1 MTLFILYTILYILTT
16 IGIFAV
22 AALVFLRQR
31 TKINKAFA
39 LFTFFL
45 GMWVLLQFVAQLL
58 HTSMPTVAELAFQIT
73 LTLPAFF
80 AVEFY
85 HFTMR
90 YTDRLSADKR
100 SDWRDYALPLLFVP
114 MAFVPN
120 LLYTN
125 VSLSEAGIVVE
136 ANWLYWVLILFVVVY
151 LGLGIWRL
159 SRYMSHNSN
168 RDARYRTRFLLFG
181 VVAATVLI
189 LAAIIFL
196 PEVVISQLSIPLGV
210 LVMVSLFSYAI
221 IKHRLF
227 DIRLVAVR
235 LLAYVLSLV
244 TVALLYAGITFGL
257 FAGLLRSDSL
267 AFGQQASYV
276 GIALL
281 LALTF
286 APLKKFFDR
295 LTRAIF
301 YQDAYD
307 TQQVLDDISTVL
319 VSRVDL
325 RRLTRESLT
334 ILRNALK
341 PDFAMVVLLDTKNGG
356 VDRTISVGRP
366 PQMIEAYSAI
376 VRRAAP
382 MIVTDELDSHD
393 TTMYR
398 TLQHANVAVVA
409 NLQTSKDLIGY
420 VIYGAKTN
428 GRIYSSDDLKL
439 IRIAA
444 DELAVAAQNGLRFEE
459 IAHFNETLQE
469 QVREATS
476 ELRESNKKLK
486 SLDNAKDE
494 FISMASHQLRTP
506 LTSVKG
512 YISIVLEG
520 DAGKLN
526 PSQKQLLDQAFAS
539 SQRMV
544 YLISDFLNVSRLQTG
559 KFTIE
564 RTPVNLADIVQQEV
578 HQLLSTATSR
588 ELRIDAN
595 VPSDMPTLLL
605 DEAKV
610 RQAIMNFIDNAIF
623 YSHPGGV
630 IKVDLVKTGKDITL
644 TVQDQG
650 IGVPASE
657 RHQLF
662 TKFYRATNARTARP
676 DGTGVGLFLAKKV
689 VVAHGGVMIFNSVEG
704 KGSTF
709 GFRLP
714 LLQTLSADEH
724 ANKLK
729 DKPANK

>member
-1 MTLFILYTILYILTT
+1 MTVFTLYTILYIITT
-16 IGIFAV
+16 LGIFAV
-22 AALVFLRQR
+22 ATLVYLRQR
-31 TKINKAFA
+31 TKLNKAFA
-39 LFTFFL
+39 VFALLL
-45 GMWVLLQFVAQLL
+45 GAWVFLQFIAQVSYQSLPALGEAAFQLALALPALFAIEFRHFTRRYVGKVAQEQRSPLVDYIV
-58 HTSMPTVAELAFQIT
+58 PVLAAIG
-73 LTLPAFF
+73 AFI
-80 AVEFY
+80 
-85 HFTMR
+85 
-90 YTDRLSADKR
+90 
-100 SDWRDYALPLLFVP
+100 PG
-114 MAFVPN
+114 
-120 LLYTN
+120 LLYTG
-125 VSLSEAGIVVE
+125 VTLSAAGIAVMGTY
-136 ANWLYWVLILFVVVY
+136 AYYALILFVALY
-151 LGLGIWRL
+151 IALGI
-159 SRYMSHNSN
+159 
-168 RDARYRTRFLLFG
+168 RDLVQYARHTKNAAIHYSTQFLLFG
-181 VVAATVLI
+181 VGAASVLTI
-189 LAAIIFL
+189 VPIVLL
-196 PEVVISQLSIPLGV
+196 PESLLSQLWIPLGV
-210 LVMVSLFSYAI
+210 LVLVSLFSYAI

-476 ELRESNKKLK
+476 ELRESNKKT
-486 SLDNAKDE
+486 
-494 FISMASHQLRTP
+494 Q
-506 LTSVKG
+506 V
-512 YISIVLEG
+512 
-520 DAGKLN
+520 
-526 PSQKQLLDQAFAS
+526 
-539 SQRMV
+539 
-544 YLISDFLNVSRLQTG
+544 
-559 KFTIE
+559 
-564 RTPVNLADIVQQEV
+564 
-578 HQLLSTATSR
+578 
-588 ELRIDAN
+588 
-595 VPSDMPTLLL
+595 
-605 DEAKV
+605 
-610 RQAIMNFIDNAIF
+610 
-623 YSHPGGV
+623 
-630 IKVDLVKTGKDITL
+630 
-644 TVQDQG
+644 
-650 IGVPASE
+650 
-657 RHQLF
+657 
-662 TKFYRATNARTARP
+662 AR
-676 DGTGVGLFLAKKV
+676 
-689 VVAHGGVMIFNSVEG
+689 
-704 KGSTF
+704 
-709 GFRLP
+709 
-714 LLQTLSADEH
+714 
-724 ANKLK
+724 
-729 DKPANK
+729 